1 MLLLLVVGEEGSR
14 VPVAEGLEAGT
25 NELRKLP

>member
-14 VPVAEGLEAGT
+14 MPFAEVIEAGT